1 MSSMDA
7 IGGAQG
13 PRRARGPRSRRARV
27 AAASLGLAATLALTA
42 CSGDGSDDA
51 DDPAS
56 PTPSATATADSGGG
70 TGGSGTST
78 APASELEGSWLTT
91 AGGKA
96 VALMVNGDRAGL
108 FVTGGPVCSGG
119 TQEDAGT
126 RSISLT
132 CGDGSEERAKG
143 TVESVDDTSL
153 KITWEG
159 ALGTET
165 YTKAEGS
172 KLPTGFPT
180 AGLST

>member
-1 MSSMDA
+1 MDA
-7 IGGAQG
+7 IGGARG
-13 PRRARGPRSRRARV
+13 PRRQRGPRSRRARV
-27 AAASLGLAATLALTA
+27 AATSLGLAATLALTA

-51 DDPAS
+51 DDAPS
-56 PTPSATATADSGGG
+56 NSTPSATATADSGGG

-96 VALMVNGDRAGL
+96 VALMVTGDRAGL
-108 FVTGGPVCSGG
+108 FATGGPVCSGS
-119 TQEDAGT
+119 TQEEAGT

-132 CGDGSEERAKG
+132 CDDGSGERARG
-143 TVESVDDTSL
+143 TVTSVDDTSL

-159 ALGTET
+159 SLGTET
-165 YTKAEGS
+165 YTKAEGG

-180 AGLST
+180 AGLGT